1 MHLLG
6 TLEEGNVTRV
16 ILARVLLPT
25 QSRHPTTLV
34 KHHSSAL
41 VQERIPNPL
50 VTDPEDTVY

>member
-6 TLEEGNVTRV
+6 TLEEGIAKMVK
-16 ILARVLLPT
+16 LARVHLPT

-34 KHHSSAL
+34 DYSSAL
-41 VQERIPNPL
+41 VQKQMPNPL

>member
-6 TLEEGNVTRV
+6 TLEEGIVTRV
-16 ILARVLLPT
+16 KLARVLLPT

-34 KHHSSAL
+34 NNHSAP
-41 VQERIPNPL
+41 VQEHVPSAL

>member
-6 TLEEGNVTRV
+6 TLEEGIATWVK
-16 ILARVLLPT
+16 LARVLLPT

-34 KHHSSAL
+34 DNHSAP
-41 VQERIPNPL
+41 VQEHVPSAL